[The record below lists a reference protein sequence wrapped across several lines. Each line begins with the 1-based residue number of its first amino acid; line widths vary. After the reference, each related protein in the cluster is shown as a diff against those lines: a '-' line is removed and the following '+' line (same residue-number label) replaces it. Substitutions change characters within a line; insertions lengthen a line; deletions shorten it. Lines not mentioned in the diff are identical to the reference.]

1 MSRTITRVSGVLFA
15 SAFAVS
21 AFAQSF
27 SGFTQGNI
35 VVSRSVYAGT
45 ATSLA
50 VGQPLPPVC
59 PTAAKCGT
67 AVATDSGAYASLT
80 SPNNVFN
87 NNKVDGSFGITSPIL
102 LDQLTPTG
110 TLVSTLPVPT
120 SMVTTSFSSKSE
132 VALNLS
138 TDGTAITFM
147 GYVAPVNTID
157 VSNSNTPGAYDPTNP
172 AGGSFYR
179 AVVQVG
185 ANGAMQVTPT
195 NSYSGNNGRAAILA
209 NGNYYMAGN
218 GNNGG
223 GTPTNIVATEGVQMV
238 IPGQSLATPALEVGV
253 FSISQVTNPAT
264 GLPYPGDKLGKDN
277 NFRGLTIFN
286 NTLYVTKGSGGNGI
300 NTVYQVGDKGILP
313 TTANASSAAF
323 QIPKGFP
330 VTLASGTNPMFP
342 FGIFFANAN
351 TLYVADEGD
360 GTIPNAGLSKTS
372 GLQKWVLNNGT
383 WTMAYVLQNGLNL
396 GVPYSIANYP
406 TSLNPAPDG
415 LRNIAGRINGDGSV
429 TIFAITSTISNNGD
443 QGADPN
449 QLVSITDVISNTS
462 PALAATEKFTLLRTA
477 NAGEILRGVSLAP
490 VAGSTPAVNVPLILS
505 AANPSAISIAPGS
518 LATANGQGL
527 ALTTT
532 MNTAPYPTL
541 VNGVSVSITDAN
553 GVNTSAPMVSI
564 SPNQITF
571 LVPATVAPGTAQ
583 ISVSTP
589 TGTQT
594 ASNVEIS
601 TVAPAL
607 LTLNGSGLAAAQ
619 AVIVSG
625 GKQTVQPV
633 YTTNATGATVASPI
647 PATTSSSST
656 YLVLFGTGISAGG
669 TALTTA
675 TINGVNA
682 TVTFAGPSG
691 YPGLDQVNVLLPTGL
706 AGKGNVNV
714 QLTSEMSLTSTPGGG
729 FPANPV
735 QITVQ

>member
-1 MSRTITRVSGVLFA
+1 
-15 SAFAVS
+15 
-21 AFAQSF
+21 
-27 SGFTQGNI
+27 
-35 VVSRSVYAGT
+35 
-45 ATSLA
+45 
-50 VGQPLPPVC
+50 
-59 PTAAKCGT
+59 
-67 AVATDSGAYASLT
+67 
-80 SPNNVFN
+80 
-87 NNKVDGSFGITSPIL
+87 
-102 LDQLTPTG
+102 
-110 TLVSTLPVPT
+110 
-120 SMVTTSFSSKSE
+120 
-132 VALNLS
+132 
-138 TDGTAITFM
+138 
-147 GYVAPVNTID
+147 
-157 VSNSNTPGAYDPTNP
+157 
-172 AGGSFYR
+172 
-179 AVVQVG
+179 
-185 ANGAMQVTPT
+185 
-195 NSYSGNNGRAAILA
+195 
-209 NGNYYMAGN
+209 
-218 GNNGG
+218 
-223 GTPTNIVATEGVQMV
+223 
-238 IPGQSLATPALEVGV
+238 
-253 FSISQVTNPAT
+253 
-264 GLPYPGDKLGKDN
+264 
-277 NFRGLTIFN
+277 
-286 NTLYVTKGSGGNGI
+286 
-300 NTVYQVGDKGILP
+300 
-313 TTANASSAAF
+313 
-323 QIPKGFP
+323 
-330 VTLASGTNPMFP
+330 
-342 FGIFFANAN
+342 
-351 TLYVADEGD
+351 
-360 GTIPNAGLSKTS
+360 
-372 GLQKWVLNNGT
+372 
-383 WTMAYVLQNGLNL
+383 MAYVLQNGLNL